1 MNQWMDLAE
10 RVLDG
15 AEVTNQ
21 EALAILNC
29 PDEDLLLLMHAAFHI
44 RKRFYGKKV
53 KLNMIMNAK
62 SGLCPENCGYCS
74 QSSISKAPIES
85 YRMVDKHILLKGAKR
100 AHDLNIGTY
109 CIVASGRGPSNREV
123 DQVVDAVKEIKE
135 TYGLK
140 ICACLGLLK
149 PEQAERLKQAGVDR
163 YNHNINTSQR
173 NHSNITTSHTY
184 DDRVNT
190 VETAKQSG
198 MSPCSGVIVGMKE
211 TKQDVVDMANSLKAL
226 DADSIPVNFL
236 HAIDGTPLEGVS
248 ELNPVYCL
256 KVLALFRFINPAKE
270 IRISGG
276 REVNLRSLQPLGL
289 YAANSIFVGDYLTTS
304 GQHETEDH
312 KMLHDLG
319 FEVESVEEMK
329 AGLQSACNTEV

>member
-1 MNQWMDLAE
+1 MNQWMGLAE

-15 AEVTNQ
+15 VEVTNQ
-21 EALAILNC
+21 EACSILEC
-29 PDEDLLLLMHAAFHI
+29 PDEDVLVLMHAAFQI
-44 RKRFYGKKV
+44 RKHYYGKKV

-74 QSSISKAPIES
+74 QSAISKASIDS
-85 YRMVDKHILLKGAKR
+85 YRFISKDSLVEGARR
-100 AHDLNIGTY
+100 AYELNIGTY
-109 CIVASGRGPSNREV
+109 CIVASGRGPSKREV
-123 DQVVDAVKEIKE
+123 DQVVDAVKEIKDQ
-135 TYGLK
+135 YGLK

-149 PEQAERLKQAGVDR
+149 PEQAERLKEAGVHR
-163 YNHNINTSQR
+163 YNHNLNTSKS
-173 NHSNITTSHTY
+173 HHPTITTSHTY
-184 DDRVNT
+184 DDRVHT
-190 VETAKQSG
+190 VEVAKGAG

-211 TKQDVVDMANSLKAL
+211 TKQDVVDMANSLKLL

-236 HAIDGTPLEGVS
+236 HAIDGTPLEGVD
-248 ELNPVYCL
+248 ELNPLYCL

-289 YAANSIFVGDYLTTS
+289 YAANSIFVGDYLTTA
-304 GQHETEDH
+304 GQEETNDH
-312 KMLHDLG
+312 KMLLDLG

-329 AGLQSACNTEV
+329 ASLAGS

>member
-184 DDRVNT
+184 DDRVN
-190 VETAKQSG
+190 
-198 MSPCSGVIVGMKE
+198 
-211 TKQDVVDMANSLKAL
+211 
-226 DADSIPVNFL
+226 
-236 HAIDGTPLEGVS
+236 
-248 ELNPVYCL
+248 
-256 KVLALFRFINPAKE
+256 
-270 IRISGG
+270 
-276 REVNLRSLQPLGL
+276 
-289 YAANSIFVGDYLTTS
+289 
-304 GQHETEDH
+304 
-312 KMLHDLG
+312 
-319 FEVESVEEMK
+319 
-329 AGLQSACNTEV
+329 

>member
-1 MNQWMDLAE
+1 MNKWMELAD

-15 AEVTNQ
+15 FEITNQ
-21 EALAILNC
+21 EALSILEC
-29 PDEDLLLLMHAAFHI
+29 PDDDVLLLMHAAFQI
-44 RKRFYGKKV
+44 RKRYYGKKV

-74 QSSISKAPIES
+74 QSSISTAPINS
-85 YRMVDKHILLKGAKR
+85 YRMVDKDTILEGAKR

-109 CIVASGRGPSNREV
+109 CIVASGRGPSNKDV
-123 DQVVDAVKEIKE
+123 AHVVEAVKEIKE

-140 ICACLGLLK
+140 VCACLGLLK
-149 PEQAERLKQAGVDR
+149 PEQAKQLKEAGVDR
-163 YNHNINTSQR
+163 YNHNINTSER

-184 DDRVNT
+184 DNRVNT
-190 VETAKQSG
+190 VEMVKESG
-198 MSPCSGVIVGMKE
+198 MSPCSGVIIGMKE

-236 HAIDGTPLEGVS
+236 HAIDGTPLEGVK
-248 ELNPVYCL
+248 ELNPLYCL
-256 KVLALFRFINPAKE
+256 KVLALFRFVNPTKE

-276 REVNLRSLQPLGL
+276 REVNLRSLQALGL
-289 YAANSIFVGDYLTTS
+289 YAANSIFVGDYLTTT
-304 GQHETEDH
+304 GQEESEDH
-312 KMLHDLG
+312 KMLLDLG

-329 AGLQSACNTEV
+329 ASLN

>member
-15 AEVTNQ
+15 AEVTDQ

-109 CIVASGRGPSNREV
+109 VCPYI
-123 DQVVDAVKEIKE
+123 QVVGAFCPLQQYMLIHHP
-135 TYGLK
+135 
-140 ICACLGLLK
+140 I
-149 PEQAERLKQAGVDR
+149 RLDR
-163 YNHNINTSQR
+163 
-173 NHSNITTSHTY
+173 
-184 DDRVNT
+184 
-190 VETAKQSG
+190 
-198 MSPCSGVIVGMKE
+198 
-211 TKQDVVDMANSLKAL
+211 
-226 DADSIPVNFL
+226 
-236 HAIDGTPLEGVS
+236 
-248 ELNPVYCL
+248 
-256 KVLALFRFINPAKE
+256 RF
-270 IRISGG
+270 
-276 REVNLRSLQPLGL
+276 
-289 YAANSIFVGDYLTTS
+289 
-304 GQHETEDH
+304 
-312 KMLHDLG
+312 
-319 FEVESVEEMK
+319 
-329 AGLQSACNTEV
+329 

>member
-1 MNQWMDLAE
+1 MNQWMELAE

-15 AEVTNQ
+15 GEVTEK
-21 EALAILNC
+21 EALSILEC
-29 PDEDLLLLMHAAFHI
+29 PDDDVLLLMHAAFQI
-44 RKRFYGKKV
+44 RKRYYGKKV

-74 QSSISKAPIES
+74 QSSISKAPIDS
-85 YRMVDKHILLKGAKR
+85 YRMVDKTTLLEGAKR

-149 PEQAERLKQAGVDR
+149 PGQAERLKEAGVDR
-163 YNHNINTSQR
+163 YNHNINTSKT

-190 VETAKQSG
+190 VETAKKSG

-211 TKQDVVDMANSLKAL
+211 TKQDVVDMAKSLKAL

-236 HAIDGTPLEGVS
+236 HAIDGTPLEGVN
-248 ELNPVYCL
+248 ELNPLYCL
-256 KVLALFRFINPAKE
+256 KVLALFRFINPTKE

-276 REVNLRSLQPLGL
+276 REVNLRSLRPLGL
-289 YAANSIFVGDYLTTS
+289 YAANSIFVGDYLTTA
-304 GQHETEDH
+304 GQNETEDH

-329 AGLQSACNTEV
+329 ASLQR

>member
-1 MNQWMDLAE
+1 MKQWMELAE

-15 AEVTNQ
+15 GEVTEK
-21 EALAILNC
+21 EALSILEC
-29 PDEDLLLLMHAAFHI
+29 SDDDVLLLMHAAFQI
-44 RKRFYGKKV
+44 RKRYFGKKV

-74 QSSISKAPIES
+74 QSSISKAPIDS
-85 YRMVDKHILLKGAKR
+85 YRMVDKTTLLEGAKR

-109 CIVASGRGPSNREV
+109 CIVASGRGPSNRDV
-123 DQVVDAVKEIKE
+123 DQVVGAVKEIKE

-140 ICACLGLLK
+140 VCACLGLLK
-149 PEQAERLKQAGVDR
+149 PEQAERLKEAGVDR
-163 YNHNINTSQR
+163 YNHNINTSKS

-190 VETAKQSG
+190 VETAKKSG

-236 HAIDGTPLEGVS
+236 HAIDGTPLEGVN
-248 ELNPVYCL
+248 ELNPLYCL
-256 KVLALFRFINPAKE
+256 KVLALFRFINPTKE

-289 YAANSIFVGDYLTTS
+289 YAANSIFVGDYLTTA
-304 GQHETEDH
+304 GQNETEDH

-329 AGLQSACNTEV
+329 ASLQQ

>member
-1 MNQWMDLAE
+1 MNKWMELAD

-15 AEVTNQ
+15 FEITNQ
-21 EALAILNC
+21 EALSILEC
-29 PDEDLLLLMHAAFHI
+29 PDDDVLLLMHAAFQI
-44 RKRFYGKKV
+44 RKRYYGKKV

-74 QSSISKAPIES
+74 QSSISKALINS
-85 YRMVDKHILLKGAKR
+85 YRMVDKDTILEGAKR

-109 CIVASGRGPSNREV
+109 CIVASGRGPSNKDV
-123 DQVVDAVKEIKE
+123 AHVVEAVKVIKE

-140 ICACLGLLK
+140 VCACLGLLK
-149 PEQAERLKQAGVDR
+149 PEQAKQLKEAGVDR
-163 YNHNINTSQR
+163 YNHNINTSER

-184 DDRVNT
+184 DNRVNT
-190 VETAKQSG
+190 VETVKESG

-236 HAIDGTPLEGVS
+236 HAIDGTPLEGVK
-248 ELNPVYCL
+248 ELNPLYCL
-256 KVLALFRFINPAKE
+256 KVLALFRFVNPTKE

-276 REVNLRSLQPLGL
+276 REVNLRSLQALGL
-289 YAANSIFVGDYLTTS
+289 YAANSIFVGDYLTTT
-304 GQHETEDH
+304 GQEESEDH
-312 KMLHDLG
+312 KMLLDLG

-329 AGLQSACNTEV
+329 ASLN